1 MEERRGRREL
11 RQVKG
16 PGPVEDKVP
25 GETQDVADRGAKRG
39 QEEEQDRPQGVGTKK
54 LKAS

>member
-1 MEERRGRREL
+1 MEERSGRREL

-39 QEEEQDRPQGVGTKK
+39 QEEEEDRPQGVGTKK